1 MLESVDMA
9 IEMLNESEIRP
20 GCGRISVQMAEFQ
33 QKGHDYVPKKKVKLD
48 KNEAIRIRAEQER
61 QLAWEDDL
69 ETLHEQGLRII
80 VIEEFYTEREVME

>member
-33 QKGHDYVPKKKVKLD
+33 QKGHDYVPKKKSSSTRTRPYESAPNKRD
-48 KNEAIRIRAEQER
+48 SSHGRM
-61 QLAWEDDL
+61 
-69 ETLHEQGLRII
+69 TLRLCMNKGSGSSS
-80 VIEEFYTEREVME
+80 